1 MQVYVYICMR
11 PKDIANSIRQKGN
24 KYTSP
29 STYILY
35 ACMMH
40 SHSVLIPPSFCSQ
53 RIMNLQA
60 LPYEQMMGN

>member
-1 MQVYVYICMR
+1 
-11 PKDIANSIRQKGN
+11 
-24 KYTSP
+24 
-29 STYILY
+29 
-35 ACMMH
+35 MH